1 MALKRSS
8 MLEKV
13 RTITVDWE
21 DETLDVGIR
30 PGRYT
35 AALLDRI
42 RETVKTAEAAE
53 AAGDEAKAAEA
64 VAVVAECTAEVI
76 AWWDVLDEDGER
88 LPVTAEVLDTLP
100 LSFVQHV
107 MAQAGEAAR
116 PPARKG

>member
-1 MALKRSS
+1 MALKRST
-8 MLEKV
+8 MLDKV
-13 RTITVDWE
+13 RIITVTWE

-42 RETVKTAEAAE
+42 REATKAAEAAE
-53 AAGDEAKAAEA
+53 AAGDTEKAAQA
-64 VAVVAECTAEVI
+64 VQIVADATAEVV

-88 LPVTAEVLDTLP
+88 LPITAEVLDSLP
-100 LSFVQHV
+100 LLFVQHV
-107 MAQAGEAAR
+107 MAQAGEAIR